1 MKLSVKRSRKSN
13 QFRRKSKLRR
23 RRNTRKI
30 YTRKTNI
37 IEGGGGG
44 MSVSRTG
51 TRTVSSSRKPAKK
64 RWKPNKFFATKHWKK
79 DTCSGKT
86 FHEGWKFEIYRLLD
100 VFFDNRDI
108 VVRDACSHGYP
119 PINQENINQENKAKY
134 LRFYAT
140 KMDWLVKQLCIAS
153 GGGDYSTPPRPDMT
167 LTPDMSMFF
176 LWLTNN
182 TPGVP
187 DPLFLGKSA
196 PNPDDYAEES
206 GASAEE
212 SRRLLSE
219 CDV

>member
-37 IEGGGGG
+37 IEGGVGSH
-44 MSVSRTG
+44 SVLR
-51 TRTVSSSRKPAKK
+51 PAKK
-64 RWKPNKFFATKHWKK
+64 RWKPNKFFATKHWRD

-86 FHEGWKFEIYRLLD
+86 VDEGWKLEIYRLLS
-100 VFFDNRDI
+100 VFFDSRDT
-108 VVRDACSHGYP
+108 VVEHACSQEY
-119 PINQENINQENKAKY
+119 PINQENINHENKAKY
-134 LRFYAT
+134 LRFYRP
-140 KMDWLVKQLCIAS
+140 KMDWLVKQWCIAN
-153 GGGDYSTPPRPDMT
+153 GGGDYSAAPRLDMI

-182 TPGVP
+182 PGGP
-187 DPLFLGKSA
+187 PPPFLESA

-206 GASAEE
+206 GGASAEDI
-212 SRRLLSE
+212 RPLLSQ
-219 CDV
+219 CGDV

>member
-1 MKLSVKRSRKSN
+1 MMKLSVKMSRKSN

-44 MSVSRTG
+44 HSVLR
-51 TRTVSSSRKPAKK
+51 RPAKK
-64 RWKPNKFFATKHWKK
+64 QWNPNKFFATKHWKK
-79 DTCSGKT
+79 DRCSGIT
-86 FHEGWKFEIYRLLD
+86 FHEAWKFEIYRLLG

-108 VVRDACSHGYP
+108 VVRDACSHHYP
-119 PINQENINQENKAKY
+119 IVVENINQENKAKY

-153 GGGDYSTPPRPDMT
+153 GGGDYSTPPPSNMT

-182 TPGVP
+182 TPGGP
-187 DPLFLGKSA
+187 DSLFLGKSA
-196 PNPDDYAEES
+196 PNPDDYDEET
-206 GASAEE
+206 GASDEE
-212 SRRLLSE
+212 TRRLLSE
-219 CDV
+219 CNV